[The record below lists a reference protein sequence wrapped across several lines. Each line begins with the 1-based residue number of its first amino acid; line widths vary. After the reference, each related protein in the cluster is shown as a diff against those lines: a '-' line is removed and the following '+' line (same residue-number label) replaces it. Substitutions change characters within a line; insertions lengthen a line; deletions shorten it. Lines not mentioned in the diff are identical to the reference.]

1 MKKLILLL
9 VLSLLGFIPLK
20 SLAQLNVNVNIG
32 SQPLWGPVGYE
43 HVDYYYLPD
52 IDSYYYV
59 PQRQFI
65 YLNAGNWVFGTALPS
80 RYSGYNLYNG
90 YKVVI
95 NSPQPYLHYKEH
107 KIKYAGFKGR
117 TGQPV
122 LSKRKNSKNYE
133 IKGSPNQGKK
143 GGDKHY
149 GSNGNGKIKSSRAN
163 IGKGN
168 SNGHGNGKGKH

>member
-95 NSPQPYLHYKEH
+95 NSPQPYLHYKSIKLSMPALKGEPDSLFYQRV
-107 KIKYAGFKGR
+107 KILKITKLKV
-117 TGQPV
+117 V
-122 LSKRKNSKNYE
+122 LTKVKREVISTMAVMETEK
-133 IKGSPNQGKK
+133 
-143 GGDKHY
+143 
-149 GSNGNGKIKSSRAN
+149 
-163 IGKGN
+163 
-168 SNGHGNGKGKH
+168 

>member
-59 PQRQFI
+59 PRGSLFTSMPETGC
-65 YLNAGNWVFGTALPS
+65 LVPPSLPDI
-80 RYSGYNLYNG
+80 
-90 YKVVI
+90 VVI
-95 NSPQPYLHYKEH
+95 IYTMG
-107 KIKYAGFKGR
+107 IK
-117 TGQPV
+117 
-122 LSKRKNSKNYE
+122 L
-133 IKGSPNQGKK
+133 
-143 GGDKHY
+143 
-149 GSNGNGKIKSSRAN
+149 
-163 IGKGN
+163 
-168 SNGHGNGKGKH
+168 